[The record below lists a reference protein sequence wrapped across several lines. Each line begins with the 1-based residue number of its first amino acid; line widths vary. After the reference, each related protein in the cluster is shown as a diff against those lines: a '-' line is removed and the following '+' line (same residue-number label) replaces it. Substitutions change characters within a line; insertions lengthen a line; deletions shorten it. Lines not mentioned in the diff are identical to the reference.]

1 LLALLGQG
9 LRNIKDLPK
18 GKTTAALC
26 LARDLFGDDFEGN
39 ILELN
44 ASDTRGIDVIRTTVK
59 NFARTM
65 GLGDV
70 PFKILVLD
78 EADNMTSDAQQALR
92 RTMEK
97 YTRTCRFIL
106 IGNYSSKIIEP
117 IQSRCSIFRFPP
129 LSQEDVKR
137 QLKNIAKKEGA
148 NLSEEG
154 IYAILDSSGG
164 DMRKS
169 INILQGAAAFGDEII
184 AEVVYQVTGRIHP
197 DEIREMIQYA
207 LNKNFMEAREQLH
220 NLLIKY
226 GLSGIDILKQMNN
239 EILHFEDDS
248 LKVSL
253 INLLGDAEFR
263 LSEGAN
269 EEIQLNSLLANI
281 VLLGESSK
289 AKKL

>member
-1 LLALLGQG
+1 LALLGQD
-9 LRNIKDLPK
+9 LRNIKDLLK

-26 LARDLFGDDFEGN
+26 LARDLFGDNFEGN

-129 LSQEDVKR
+129 LSQADVNK
-137 QLKNIAKKEGA
+137 QLKNIAKKEKA
-148 NLSEEG
+148 ILSEEG
-154 IYAILDSSGG
+154 IKAILDSAEG

-169 INILQGAAAFGDEII
+169 INILQAAAAYGDEIN
-184 AEVVYQVTGRIHP
+184 ADVVYQVTGRIHP
-197 DEIREMIQYA
+197 DEIRKMIQHA
-207 LNKNFMEAREQLH
+207 LSKNFLEAREQLH

-226 GLSGIDILKQMNN
+226 GLSGIDILKQMNK
-239 EILHFEDDS
+239 EILYFEDDG
-248 LKVSL
+248 LKIKL
-253 INLLGDAEFR
+253 MNLLGEAEFR

-269 EEIQLNSLLANI
+269 EEIQLNALLANI
-281 VLLGESSK
+281 ALLGESYK
-289 AKKL
+289 ATK

>member
-1 LLALLGQG
+1 LALLGQD
-9 LRNIKDLPK
+9 LRNIKDLLK

-26 LARDLFGDDFEGN
+26 LARDLFGDNFGGN

-129 LSQEDVKR
+129 LSQADVNK
-137 QLKNIAKKEGA
+137 QLKNIAKKEKA
-148 NLSEEG
+148 IISEEG
-154 IYAILDSSGG
+154 IKAILDSAEG

-169 INILQGAAAFGDEII
+169 INILQAAAAYGDEIN
-184 AEVVYQVTGRIHP
+184 ADVVYQVTGRIHP
-197 DEIREMIQYA
+197 DEIRKMIQHA
-207 LNKNFMEAREQLH
+207 LSKNFLEAREQLH

-226 GLSGIDILKQMNN
+226 GLSGIDILKQMNK
-239 EILHFEDDS
+239 EILYFEDDG
-248 LKVSL
+248 LKIKL
-253 INLLGDAEFR
+253 MNLLGEAEFR

-269 EEIQLNSLLANI
+269 EEIQLNALLANI
-281 VLLGESSK
+281 ALLGESYK
-289 AKKL
+289 ATK

>member
-1 LLALLGQG
+1 
-9 LRNIKDLPK
+9 
-18 GKTTAALC
+18 
-26 LARDLFGDDFEGN
+26 
-39 ILELN
+39 LELN
-44 ASDTRGIDVIRTTVK
+44 ASDTRGIDVVRNTVK

-65 GLGDV
+65 GLGDA
-70 PFKILVLD
+70 PFKILLLD

-129 LSQEDVKR
+129 LSQDDVKQ
-137 QLKNIAKKEGA
+137 QLKNIAKKEDA
-148 NLSEEG
+148 ILTEEG
-154 IYAILDSSGG
+154 IIAILETSKG

-169 INILQGAAAFGDEII
+169 INILQAAAAFGDKIDADI
-184 AEVVYQVTGRIHP
+184 VYQVTGRVHP
-197 DEIREMIQYA
+197 DEIRGMIQYA

-226 GLSGIDILKQMNN
+226 GLSGIDILKQINSEIMN
-239 EILHFEDDS
+239 FEDDD
-248 LKVSL
+248 LKIKL
-253 INLLGDAEFR
+253 MNLLGEVEFR

-269 EEIQLNSLLANI
+269 EEIQLNALLANI
-281 VLLGESSK
+281 VLLGESHK
-289 AKKL
+289 GKKL

>member
-1 LLALLGQG
+1 MALLGQD
-9 LRNIKDLPK
+9 LRNIKDLLK

-26 LARDLFGDDFEGN
+26 LARDLFGDNFEGN

-129 LSQEDVKR
+129 LSQADVNK
-137 QLKNIAKKEGA
+137 QLKNIAKKEKA
-148 NLSEEG
+148 ILSEEG
-154 IYAILDSSGG
+154 IKAILDSAEG

-169 INILQGAAAFGDEII
+169 INILQAAAAYGDEIN
-184 AEVVYQVTGRIHP
+184 ADVVYQVTGRIHP
-197 DEIREMIQYA
+197 DEIRKMIQHA
-207 LNKNFMEAREQLH
+207 LSKNFLEAREQLH

-226 GLSGIDILKQMNN
+226 GLSGIDILKQMNK
-239 EILHFEDDS
+239 EILYFEDDG
-248 LKVSL
+248 LKIKL
-253 INLLGDAEFR
+253 MNLLGEAEFR

-269 EEIQLNSLLANI
+269 EEIQLNALLANI
-281 VLLGESSK
+281 ALLGESYK
-289 AKKL
+289 ATK

>member
-1 LLALLGQG
+1 
-9 LRNIKDLPK
+9 
-18 GKTTAALC
+18 
-26 LARDLFGDDFEGN
+26 
-39 ILELN
+39 
-44 ASDTRGIDVIRTTVK
+44 
-59 NFARTM
+59 M

-129 LSQEDVKR
+129 LSQADVNK
-137 QLKNIAKKEGA
+137 QLKNIAKKEKA
-148 NLSEEG
+148 ILSEEG
-154 IYAILDSSGG
+154 IKAILDSAEG

-169 INILQGAAAFGDEII
+169 INILQAAAAYGDEIN
-184 AEVVYQVTGRIHP
+184 ADVVYQVTGRIHP
-197 DEIREMIQYA
+197 DEIRKMIQHA
-207 LNKNFMEAREQLH
+207 LSKNFLEAREQLH

-226 GLSGIDILKQMNN
+226 GLSGIDILKQMNK
-239 EILHFEDDS
+239 EILYFEDDG
-248 LKVSL
+248 LKIKL
-253 INLLGDAEFR
+253 MNLLGEAEFR

-269 EEIQLNSLLANI
+269 EEIQLNALLANI
-281 VLLGESSK
+281 ALLGESYNATK
-289 AKKL
+289 

>member
-1 LLALLGQG
+1 MALLGQD
-9 LRNIKDLPK
+9 LRNIKDLLK

-26 LARDLFGDDFEGN
+26 LARDLFGDNFEGN

-65 GLGDV
+65 GLGNV

-129 LSQEDVKR
+129 LSQADVNK
-137 QLKNIAKKEGA
+137 QLKNIAKKEKA
-148 NLSEEG
+148 ILSEEG
-154 IYAILDSSGG
+154 IKAILDSAEG

-169 INILQGAAAFGDEII
+169 INILQAAAAYGDEIN
-184 AEVVYQVTGRIHP
+184 ADVVYQVTGRIHP
-197 DEIREMIQYA
+197 DEIRKMIQHA
-207 LNKNFMEAREQLH
+207 LSKNFLEAREQLH

-226 GLSGIDILKQMNN
+226 GLSGIDILKQMNK
-239 EILHFEDDS
+239 EILYFEDDG
-248 LKVSL
+248 LKIKL
-253 INLLGDAEFR
+253 MNLLGEAEFR

-269 EEIQLNSLLANI
+269 EEIQLNALLANI
-281 VLLGESSK
+281 ALLGESYK
-289 AKKL
+289 ATK

>member
-1 LLALLGQG
+1 MLDLLGQD
-9 LRNIKDLPK
+9 LQNKDLPK

-26 LARDLFGDDFEGN
+26 LARDLFGEYFEGN
-39 ILELN
+39 TLELN

-65 GLGDV
+65 GLGDA
-70 PFKILVLD
+70 PFKILILD

-129 LSQEDVKR
+129 LSQEDVKK
-137 QLKNIAKKEGA
+137 QLKNIAKKEDA
-148 NLSEEG
+148 TLTEEG
-154 IYAILDSSGG
+154 INAVLEGSRG

-169 INILQGAAAFGDEII
+169 INILQAAAAYGDKIN
-184 AEVVYQVTGRIHP
+184 ADVVYQVTGRVHP

-226 GLSGIDILKQMNN
+226 GLSGIDILKQMNS
-239 EILHFEDDS
+239 EIVKFEDDS
-248 LKVSL
+248 LKIKL
-253 INLLGDAEFR
+253 MNLLGEAEFR

-269 EEIQLNSLLANI
+269 EEIQLNALLANI
-281 VLLGESSK
+281 VLLGQSYKGTKS
-289 AKKL
+289 